1 MLSFSRPDTLS
12 SPTSTKKICHSLLFT
27 VACCASTL
35 QAQTTES
42 PTSTTPP
49 DPVTIKR
56 IVAFGNSHSDT
67 GNTSELFDEL
77 AGRKAPKRLREE
89 IQYHAPDMVSAA
101 SALGFSALVMAGVH
115 AKGWDQFLQQV
126 PFVRDHL
133 TVARGTVISYAAS
146 LLYKTGAAHYL
157 AFPINWALN
166 RSDLLLNAL
175 LWFYPSVGLPIL
187 PPGSLYDSGGRF
199 TNGHRIW
206 AEMLATRLGLNP
218 DTDTEFQ
225 SLAYAGSHVRAKLS
239 KADILS
245 FSKWLEYITAG
256 HELIESLEGTSA
268 TEAADTPL
276 LNIAAHNMSKDGWK
290 RFENLLTNDIP
301 PSFTSNIEEFAD
313 KQLYPE
319 HDPDSTLFSIMYGAD
334 DYIVDEA
341 EPDDVTRVIRSGIN
355 TLISRDG
362 AKHFLINKLSHL
374 DQLPAMN
381 RRKGTT
387 LEQIL
392 DKIEEHNTL
401 LEQMVSEL
409 QERFPDIQIS
419 LLDTGERLHSEADR
433 RGLTAEPCLTVLHSK
448 PDQNS
453 TNDFTAHYVPT
464 MTKHTIVADDIIRS
478 GSSLQA
484 TYRLFG
490 QWVGQCNQ
498 PDDHLFYDDFN
509 LTSRGHQIFADLACE
524 QLAKDGYACQ

>member
-1 MLSFSRPDTLS
+1 MLSTSSTHSLS
-12 SPTSTKKICHSLLFT
+12 SLYRSLLFT
-27 VACCASTL
+27 VVCCTGTL
-35 QAQTTES
+35 QAQDAAPPS
-42 PTSTTPP
+42 SSTPP
-49 DPVTIKR
+49 DTMTIKR

-67 GNTSELFDEL
+67 GNTRELFDEL

-101 SALGFSALVMAGVH
+101 SALGFSVLVMAGVK

-126 PFVRDHL
+126 PFVRDHM
-133 TVARGTVISYAAS
+133 TVARGSIISFSAS
-146 LLYKTGAAHYL
+146 LLYKTGVAHYL
-157 AFPINWALN
+157 AYPLNWVLN

-187 PPGSLYDSGGRF
+187 PPGTLYDKGGRF
-199 TNGHRIW
+199 TNGQRIW
-206 AEMLATRLGLNP
+206 AEMLATRMGLNP
-218 DTDTEFQ
+218 DDPSEFL
-225 SLAYAGSHVRAKLS
+225 SFAYAGSHVRAKLS
-239 KADILS
+239 SADVLS
-245 FSKWLEYITAG
+245 FSKWLEYINTG
-256 HELIESLEGTSA
+256 QELVESLENISA
-268 TEAADTPL
+268 SETANTPL
-276 LNIAAHNMSKDGWK
+276 LNIAAHNMSKEGWK

-301 PSFTSNIEEFAD
+301 PSFTSNIEAFGD
-313 KQLYPE
+313 KELYPDR
-319 HDPDSTLFSIMYGAD
+319 DPESTLFSIMYGAD

-341 EPDDVTRVIRSGIN
+341 EPEDVTRTIRKGLD
-355 TLISRDG
+355 TLMSRDN
-362 AKHFLINKLSHL
+362 AKHFLLNKISHL

-401 LEQMVSEL
+401 LEQMVEDL
-409 QERFPDIQIS
+409 ETRFPDIHIS
-419 LLDTGERLHSEADR
+419 LLDAGERLHSEADR
-433 RGLTAEPCLTVLHSK
+433 RGLTAEPCLSVLHGK
-448 PDQNS
+448 QDQQS
-453 TNDFTAHYVPT
+453 SGTKDYTAQYVPT

-490 QWVGQCNQ
+490 QWVGRCNQ
-498 PDDHLFYDDFN
+498 PDEHLFYDDLN

-524 QLAKDGYACQ
+524 QLAKDGYSCK